1 MSKWEDRI
9 QNSATYAAAKKLLT
23 RFDEVDL
30 GNASLEAIDDIN
42 RAKLVIEL
50 LVDRLNNT
58 DNRLLSVSSIDNI
71 GSYLSNV
78 SSYFDN
84 WQNTRDDTYLGISYM
99 NGYIDSIL
107 SYIPSLTPAMDI
119 KETRKA
125 IAGLNRSVG
134 QYKRTAAKEIDNI
147 SAKGTTAEKTID
159 EKVTEAKNEFEA
171 LGVKIDELNKDLKDI
186 KDSSNSI
193 STEQQLSFTKS
204 ENVRNEAVNKFIEDQ
219 KRTIEETFSKKS
231 DEADRITDDIDKKLN
246 ATEAKAEDSLARI
259 DELLN
264 IAGDKTLIHDYSS
277 SAKEDMEAADRWRKI
292 TMFLLLAVLGFSCWV
307 VYEIIHTKD
316 TSWQFLVARAF
327 VMLFAGGIAGYTATQ
342 SSEHRKAQRANQR
355 TAHQL
360 KALKPYLLSIEGDV
374 KLRNEIIKTVAY
386 RIFNNEENNQVKKS
400 KGLFKSK
407 EEAPIMSSQLIE
419 LLLDLAKKIPV
430 K

>member
-9 QNSATYAAAKKLLT
+9 QNSATYTAAKKLLA
-23 RFDEVDL
+23 RFNEIDSD
-30 GNASLEAIDDIN
+30 SMSIEAIDDIN

-50 LVDRLNNT
+50 LVDRLDNT
-58 DNRLLSVSSIDNI
+58 DNRLLSVSGIDNI

-84 WQNTRDDTYLGISYM
+84 WQNTRDDMYLGISYM
-99 NGYIDSIL
+99 NGYIDNIL
-107 SYIPSLTPAMDI
+107 SYIPSLTPTMDI

-134 QYKRTAAKEIDNI
+134 QYKRTAAKEIDSI

-219 KRTIEETFSKKS
+219 KRTIEETFIKKS

-246 ATEAKAEDSLARI
+246 ATEVKAEDSLARI

-292 TMFLLLAVLGFSCWV
+292 TMFLLFAVLGFSCWV

-316 TSWQFLVARAF
+316 ASWQFLIARAF

-386 RIFNNEENNQVKKS
+386 QIFNNEENNQVKKS

>member
-9 QNSATYAAAKKLLT
+9 QNSATYTAAKKLLA
-23 RFDEVDL
+23 RFNEIDSDSM
-30 GNASLEAIDDIN
+30 SLEVIDAIN

-50 LVDRLNNT
+50 LVDRLDNT
-58 DNRLLSVSSIDNI
+58 DSRLLSISNLDNI
-71 GSYLSNV
+71 SSHLSNA
-78 SSYFDN
+78 SSCFDN
-84 WQNTRDDTYLGISYM
+84 WQNTRDDMYLGISYM
-99 NGYIDSIL
+99 NGYIDNIL
-107 SYIPSLTPAMDI
+107 SYIPSLTPTMDI

-134 QYKRTAAKEIDNI
+134 QYKRVTTKEINNI
-147 SAKGTTAEKTID
+147 SVKGTAAEKTID

-204 ENVRNEAVNKFIEDQ
+204 ENIRNEAVNKFIEDQ

-264 IAGDKTLIHDYSS
+264 MAGDKTLIHDYSS
-277 SAKEDMEAADRWRKI
+277 SAKEDKIAAYVWSVI
-292 TMFLLLAVLGFSCWV
+292 TTILLLIMLGFSCWV

-316 TSWQFLVARAF
+316 ASWQFLIARAF

-386 RIFNNEENNQVKKS
+386 RIFNNEENNQVKKP
-400 KGLFKSK
+400 KRLFRSK

-419 LLLDLAKKIPV
+419 LLLTLAKKDLV

>member
-9 QNSATYAAAKKLLT
+9 QNSATYTAAKKLLA
-23 RFDEVDL
+23 RFNEIDSDSM
-30 GNASLEAIDDIN
+30 SLEAIDAIN

-50 LVDRLNNT
+50 LVDRLDNT
-58 DNRLLSVSSIDNI
+58 DSRLLSISNLDNI
-71 GSYLSNV
+71 SSHLSNA
-78 SSYFDN
+78 SSCFDN
-84 WQNTRDDTYLGISYM
+84 WQNTRDDMYLGISYM
-99 NGYIDSIL
+99 NGYIDNIL
-107 SYIPSLTPAMDI
+107 SYIPSLTPTMDI

-134 QYKRTAAKEIDNI
+134 QYKRVTTKEINNI
-147 SAKGTTAEKTID
+147 SVKGTAAEKTID

-204 ENVRNEAVNKFIEDQ
+204 ENIRNEAVNKFIEDQ

-264 IAGDKTLIHDYSS
+264 MAGDKTLIHDYSS
-277 SAKEDMEAADRWRKI
+277 SAKEDKIAAYVWSVI
-292 TMFLLLAVLGFSCWV
+292 TTILLLIMLGFSCWV
-307 VYEIIHTKD
+307 VYEIIRTKD
-316 TSWQFLVARAF
+316 ASWQFLIARAF

-386 RIFNNEENNQVKKS
+386 QIFNNEENNQIKKP
-400 KGLFKSK
+400 KRLFRSK

-419 LLLDLAKKIPV
+419 LLLTLAKKDLV

>member
-134 QYKRTAAKEIDNI
+134 QYKRTAAKEIDSI

-159 EKVTEAKNEFEA
+159 EKVTEAKNEFKT

-186 KDSSNSI
+186 KDSSNKI
-193 STEQQLSFTKS
+193 SAEQQLSFTKS
-204 ENVRNEAVNKFIEDQ
+204 ENIRNEAVNKFIEDQ

-231 DEADRITDDIDKKLN
+231 NEADRITDDIDKKLN

-264 IAGDKTLIHDYSS
+264 MAGDKTLIHDYSS
-277 SAKEDMEAADRWRKI
+277 SAKEDKIAAYVWSVVTTI
-292 TMFLLLAVLGFSCWV
+292 LLLVMLGFSCWV

-316 TSWQFLVARAF
+316 ASWQFLVARAF

-360 KALKPYLLSIEGDV
+360 KALKPYLLSIEDDV

-386 RIFNNEENNQVKKS
+386 RIFNNEENNQVKKT
-400 KGLFKSK
+400 KRLFKSK

>member
-9 QNSATYAAAKKLLT
+9 QNSATYTAAKKLLA
-23 RFDEVDL
+23 RLNEIDSDSM
-30 GNASLEAIDDIN
+30 SLEAIDAIN

-50 LVDRLNNT
+50 LVDRLDNT
-58 DNRLLSVSSIDNI
+58 DSRLLSISNLDNI
-71 GSYLSNV
+71 SSHLSNA
-78 SSYFDN
+78 SSCFDN
-84 WQNTRDDTYLGISYM
+84 WQNTRDDMYLGISYM
-99 NGYIDSIL
+99 NGYIDNIL
-107 SYIPSLTPAMDI
+107 SYIPSLTPTMDI

-134 QYKRTAAKEIDNI
+134 QYKRIATKEINDI

-159 EKVTEAKNEFEA
+159 EKVNEAKEEFEA
-171 LGVKIDELNKDLKDI
+171 LDTKVNELNKDLKDI
-186 KDSSNSI
+186 KDSSNKI
-193 STEQQLSFTKS
+193 SAEQQLSFTKS
-204 ENVRNEAVNKFIEDQ
+204 ENIRNEAVNEFIKEQ
-219 KRTIEETFSKKS
+219 KRTIEEAFSKKS
-231 DEADRITDDIDKKLN
+231 NEADRITDDIDKKLN

-264 IAGDKTLIHDYSS
+264 MAGDKTLIHDYSS
-277 SAKEDMEAADRWRKI
+277 SAKEDKIAAYVWSVI
-292 TMFLLLAVLGFSCWV
+292 TTILLLIMLGFSCWV

-316 TSWQFLVARAF
+316 ASWQFLIARAF

-386 RIFNNEENNQVKKS
+386 RIFNNEEDNQVKKP
-400 KGLFKSK
+400 KRLFRSK

>member
-1 MSKWEDRI
+1 MSKWGDRI
-9 QNSATYAAAKKLLT
+9 QNSATYTAAKKLLAK
-23 RFDEVDL
+23 FNEINSDSV
-30 GNASLEAIDDIN
+30 SIEAIDDIN

-50 LVDRLNNT
+50 LVDRLDNT

-71 GSYLSNV
+71 GSYLSSV
-78 SSYFDN
+78 SSCFDN
-84 WQNTRDDTYLGISYM
+84 WQNTRDDMYLGISYM
-99 NGYIDSIL
+99 NGYIDGIL
-107 SYIPSLTPAMDI
+107 SYITSLTPAMDI

-134 QYKRTAAKEIDNI
+134 QYKRVATKEINNI
-147 SAKGTTAEKTID
+147 SVKGTTAEKTID
-159 EKVTEAKNEFEA
+159 EKVNEAKEEFEA
-171 LGVKIDELNKDLKDI
+171 LDTKVNELNKDLKDI
-186 KDSSNSI
+186 KDSSNKI
-193 STEQQLSFTKS
+193 SAEQQLSFTKS
-204 ENVRNEAVNKFIEDQ
+204 ENIRNEAVNEFIKEQ
-219 KRTIEETFSKKS
+219 KRTIEEAFSKKS
-231 DEADRITDDIDKKLN
+231 NEADRITDDIDKKLN

-264 IAGDKTLIHDYSS
+264 MAGDKTLIHDYSS
-277 SAKEDMEAADRWRKI
+277 SAKEDKIAAYIWSVVTTI
-292 TMFLLLAVLGFSCWV
+292 LLLVMLGLSCWV
-307 VYEIIHTKD
+307 VYEVIQTKD
-316 TSWQFLVARAF
+316 ASWQFLIARAF

-386 RIFNNEENNQVKKS
+386 RIFNNEEDNQVKKP
-400 KGLFKSK
+400 KRLFRSK

>member
-9 QNSATYAAAKKLLT
+9 QNSATYTAAKKLLA
-23 RFDEVDL
+23 RLNEIDSDSM
-30 GNASLEAIDDIN
+30 SLEAIDAIN

-50 LVDRLNNT
+50 LVDRLDNT
-58 DNRLLSVSSIDNI
+58 DSRLLSISNLDNI
-71 GSYLSNV
+71 SSHLSNA
-78 SSYFDN
+78 SSCFDN
-84 WQNTRDDTYLGISYM
+84 WQNTRDDMYLGISYM
-99 NGYIDSIL
+99 NGYIDNIL
-107 SYIPSLTPAMDI
+107 SYIPSLTPTMDI

-134 QYKRTAAKEIDNI
+134 QYKRTAAKEIDSI
-147 SAKGTTAEKTID
+147 STKGTTAEKTID

-171 LGVKIDELNKDLKDI
+171 LGVKIGELNKDLKDI
-186 KDSSNSI
+186 KDSSNKI
-193 STEQQLSFTKS
+193 SDLQQLAFTKS
-204 ENVRNEAVNKFIEDQ
+204 ENVRNEAVNKFIEEQ
-219 KRTIEETFSKKS
+219 KRTIKETFSKKS
-231 DEADRITDDIDKKLN
+231 DEADRTAADINKKLN
-246 ATEAKAEDSLARI
+246 ATEAKAKDSLARI

-264 IAGDKTLIHDYSS
+264 MAGDKTLIHDYSS
-277 SAKEDMEAADRWRKI
+277 SAKEDKIAAYVWSVI
-292 TMFLLLAVLGFSCWV
+292 TTILLLIMLGFSCWV

-316 TSWQFLVARAF
+316 ASWQFLIARAF

-386 RIFNNEENNQVKKS
+386 QIFNNEENNQIKKP
-400 KGLFKSK
+400 KRLFRSK

-419 LLLDLAKKIPV
+419 LLLTLAKKDLV

>member
-9 QNSATYAAAKKLLT
+9 QNSATYTAAKKLLAK
-23 RFDEVDL
+23 FNEINSDSV
-30 GNASLEAIDDIN
+30 SIEAIDDIN

-50 LVDRLNNT
+50 LVDRLDNT

-277 SAKEDMEAADRWRKI
+277 SAKEDTEAADRWRKI
-292 TMFLLLAVLGFSCWV
+292 TMFLLFAVLGFSCWV

>member
-9 QNSATYAAAKKLLT
+9 QNSATYTAAKKLLA
-23 RFDEVDL
+23 RFNEIDSDSM
-30 GNASLEAIDDIN
+30 SLEAIDAIN

-50 LVDRLNNT
+50 LVDRLDNT
-58 DNRLLSVSSIDNI
+58 DSRLLSISNLDNI
-71 GSYLSNV
+71 SSHLSNA
-78 SSYFDN
+78 SSCFDN
-84 WQNTRDDTYLGISYM
+84 WQNTRDDMYLGISYM
-99 NGYIDSIL
+99 NGYIDNIL
-107 SYIPSLTPAMDI
+107 SYIPSLTPTMDI

-134 QYKRTAAKEIDNI
+134 QYKRVTTKEINNI
-147 SAKGTTAEKTID
+147 SVKGTAAEKTID

-292 TMFLLLAVLGFSCWV
+292 TMFLLFAVLGFSCWV

-316 TSWQFLVARAF
+316 ASWQFLVARAF

-386 RIFNNEENNQVKKS
+386 RIFNNEEDNQVKKP
-400 KGLFKSK
+400 KRLFRSK

-419 LLLDLAKKIPV
+419 LLLTLAKKDLV

>member
-9 QNSATYAAAKKLLT
+9 QNSATYTAAKKLLAK
-23 RFDEVDL
+23 FNEINSDSV
-30 GNASLEAIDDIN
+30 SIEAIDDIN

-50 LVDRLNNT
+50 LVDRLDNT

-71 GSYLSNV
+71 GSYLSSV
-78 SSYFDN
+78 SSCFDN
-84 WQNTRDDTYLGISYM
+84 WQNTRDDMYLGISYM
-99 NGYIDSIL
+99 NGYIDGIL
-107 SYIPSLTPAMDI
+107 SYITSLTPAMDI

-134 QYKRTAAKEIDNI
+134 QYKRVATKEINNI
-147 SAKGTTAEKTID
+147 SVKGTTAEKTID
-159 EKVTEAKNEFEA
+159 EKVNEAKKEFEA
-171 LGVKIDELNKDLKDI
+171 LDTKVNELNKDLKDI
-186 KDSSNSI
+186 KDSSNKI
-193 STEQQLSFTKS
+193 SDLQQLSFTKS
-204 ENVRNEAVNKFIEDQ
+204 ENVRNEAVNKFIEEQ

-264 IAGDKTLIHDYSS
+264 MAGDKTLIHDYSS
-277 SAKEDMEAADRWRKI
+277 SAKEDTEAADRWRKI
-292 TMFLLLAVLGFSCWV
+292 TMFLLFAVLGFSCWV
-307 VYEIIHTKD
+307 VYEIINTKD
-316 TSWQFLVARAF
+316 ALWQFLIARAF

>member
-9 QNSATYAAAKKLLT
+9 QNSATYTAAKKLLA
-23 RFDEVDL
+23 RFNEIDSD
-30 GNASLEAIDDIN
+30 NMSLEAIDDIN

-50 LVDRLNNT
+50 LVDRLDNT

-292 TMFLLLAVLGFSCWV
+292 TMFLLFAVLGFSCWV

>member
-9 QNSATYAAAKKLLT
+9 QNSATYTAAKKLLAK
-23 RFDEVDL
+23 FNEINSDSV
-30 GNASLEAIDDIN
+30 SIEAIDDIN

-50 LVDRLNNT
+50 LVDRLDNT
-58 DNRLLSVSSIDNI
+58 DSRLLSISNLDNI
-71 GSYLSNV
+71 SSHLSNA
-78 SSYFDN
+78 SSCFDN
-84 WQNTRDDTYLGISYM
+84 WQNTRDDMYLGISYM
-99 NGYIDSIL
+99 NGYIDNIL
-107 SYIPSLTPAMDI
+107 SYIPSLTPTMDI

-134 QYKRTAAKEIDNI
+134 QYKRTAAKEIDSI

-292 TMFLLLAVLGFSCWV
+292 TMFLLFAVLGFSCWV

-316 TSWQFLVARAF
+316 ASWQFLVARAF

>member
-134 QYKRTAAKEIDNI
+134 QYKRTAAKEINNI
-147 SAKGTTAEKTID
+147 SVKGTAAEKTID

-204 ENVRNEAVNKFIEDQ
+204 ENIRNEAVNKFIEDQ

-292 TMFLLLAVLGFSCWV
+292 TMFLLFAVLGFSCWV

-316 TSWQFLVARAF
+316 ASWQFLVARAF

-386 RIFNNEENNQVKKS
+386 RIFNNEEDNQVKKP
-400 KGLFKSK
+400 KRLFRSK

-419 LLLDLAKKIPV
+419 LLLTLAKKDLV

>member
-9 QNSATYAAAKKLLT
+9 QNSATYTAAKKLLA
-23 RFDEVDL
+23 RLNEIDSDSM
-30 GNASLEAIDDIN
+30 SLEAIDAIN

-50 LVDRLNNT
+50 LVDRLDNT
-58 DNRLLSVSSIDNI
+58 DSRLLSISNLDNI
-71 GSYLSNV
+71 SSHLSNA
-78 SSYFDN
+78 SSCFDN
-84 WQNTRDDTYLGISYM
+84 WQNTRDDMYLGISYM
-99 NGYIDSIL
+99 NGYIDNIL
-107 SYIPSLTPAMDI
+107 SYIPSLTPTMDI

-292 TMFLLLAVLGFSCWV
+292 TMFLLFAVLGFSCWV

>member
-1 MSKWEDRI
+1 MSKWEDRV
-9 QNSATYAAAKKLLT
+9 QNSATYTAAKKLLT

-30 GNASLEAIDDIN
+30 GNVSLEAIDDIN

-50 LVDRLNNT
+50 LVDRLDNT

-99 NGYIDSIL
+99 NGYIDNIL

-134 QYKRTAAKEIDNI
+134 QYKRVATKEINNI

-159 EKVTEAKNEFEA
+159 EKVTEAKNEFET

-193 STEQQLSFTKS
+193 STEQQLSFTRS
-204 ENVRNEAVNKFIEDQ
+204 ENIRNEAVNKFIEDQ

-231 DEADRITDDIDKKLN
+231 NEADRITDDIDKKLN

-264 IAGDKTLIHDYSS
+264 MAGDKTLIHDYSS
-277 SAKEDMEAADRWRKI
+277 SAKEDKIAAYIWSSI
-292 TMFLLLAVLGFSCWV
+292 TTILLLIMLVFSCWV
-307 VYEIIHTKD
+307 VYEIIHIKD
-316 TSWQFLVARAF
+316 ASWQFLVARAF
-327 VMLFAGGIAGYTATQ
+327 VMLIAGGIAGYTATQ
-342 SSEHRKAQRANQR
+342 SSEHRKAQRTNQR

>member
-9 QNSATYAAAKKLLT
+9 QNSATYIAAKKLLA
-23 RFDEVDL
+23 RLNEIDSDSM
-30 GNASLEAIDDIN
+30 SLEAIDAIN

-50 LVDRLNNT
+50 LVDRLDNT
-58 DNRLLSVSSIDNI
+58 DSRLLSISNLDNI
-71 GSYLSNV
+71 SSHLSNA
-78 SSYFDN
+78 SSCFDN
-84 WQNTRDDTYLGISYM
+84 WQNTRDDMYLGISYM
-99 NGYIDSIL
+99 NGYIDNIL
-107 SYIPSLTPAMDI
+107 SYIPSLTPTMDI

-134 QYKRTAAKEIDNI
+134 QYKRIATKEINDI

-159 EKVTEAKNEFEA
+159 EKVNEAKEEFEA
-171 LGVKIDELNKDLKDI
+171 LDTKVNELNKDLKDI
-186 KDSSNSI
+186 KDSSNKI
-193 STEQQLSFTKS
+193 SAEQQLSFTKS
-204 ENVRNEAVNKFIEDQ
+204 ENIRNEAVNEFIKEQ
-219 KRTIEETFSKKS
+219 KRTIEEAFSKKS
-231 DEADRITDDIDKKLN
+231 NEADRITDDIDKKLN

-264 IAGDKTLIHDYSS
+264 MAGDKTLIHDYSS
-277 SAKEDMEAADRWRKI
+277 SAKEDKIAAYIWSVVTTI
-292 TMFLLLAVLGFSCWV
+292 LLLVMLGLSCWV
-307 VYEIIHTKD
+307 VYEVIQTKD
-316 TSWQFLVARAF
+316 ASWQFLIARAF

>member
-9 QNSATYAAAKKLLT
+9 QNSATYTAAKKLLT

-30 GNASLEAIDDIN
+30 GNVSLEAIDDIN

-50 LVDRLNNT
+50 LIDRLNNT
-58 DNRLLSVSSIDNI
+58 DDRLISISNLDNINNYLSGVSSC
-71 GSYLSNV
+71 
-78 SSYFDN
+78 FDN
-84 WQNTRDDTYLGISYM
+84 WQNYRNDAYLDISYM
-99 NGYIDSIL
+99 NGYIDNIL

-134 QYKRTAAKEIDNI
+134 QYKRVAAKEINSI
-147 SAKGTTAEKTID
+147 SAKGAASEKTID
-159 EKVTEAKNEFEA
+159 EKVTEAKNEFET
-171 LGVKIDELNKDLKDI
+171 LGAKVAELNKDLKDI
-186 KDSSNSI
+186 KDSSNKI
-193 STEQQLSFTKS
+193 SAEQQLSFTKS
-204 ENVRNEAVNKFIEDQ
+204 ENVRNEMVNKFIEEQ

-231 DEADRITDDIDKKLN
+231 NEADRITDDIDKKLN
-246 ATEAKAEDSLARI
+246 ANEAKAEDSLARI

-277 SAKEDMEAADRWRKI
+277 SAKEDMEAADKWRKI
-292 TMFLLLAVLGFSCWV
+292 TTLLLFVVLIFSFWV
-307 VYEIIHTKD
+307 VCEVIDTKD
-316 TSWQFLVARAF
+316 VSWQLLVARAF
-327 VMLFAGGIAGYTATQ
+327 VMLFAGGVAGYTATQ

>member
-1 MSKWEDRI
+1 MSKWEDRVH
-9 QNSATYAAAKKLLT
+9 NSATYTAAKKLLA

-50 LVDRLNNT
+50 LVDRLSNT
-58 DNRLLSVSSIDNI
+58 DDRLISISNLDNINNYLSSVSSC
-71 GSYLSNV
+71 
-78 SSYFDN
+78 FDN
-84 WQNTRDDTYLGISYM
+84 WQNAHDDVYLGISYM
-99 NGYIDSIL
+99 NGYIDGIL
-107 SYIPSLTPAMDI
+107 SYIPSLTPTMDI

-125 IAGLNRSVG
+125 IARLNRSVG
-134 QYKRTAAKEIDNI
+134 QYKRVAAKEIDSI
-147 SAKGTTAEKTID
+147 SAKGAASEKTID

-204 ENVRNEAVNKFIEDQ
+204 ENVRNEAVNEFIKEQ

-231 DEADRITDDIDKKLN
+231 DEADHIADGIGKKLN
-246 ATEAKAEDSLARI
+246 ATEIEARDSLARI

-292 TMFLLLAVLGFSCWV
+292 TMLLLFAVLIFSCLV
-307 VYEIIHTKD
+307 VYEVIHIKNV
-316 TSWQFLVARAF
+316 SWQFLVARAF
-327 VMLFAGGIAGYTATQ
+327 VMLFAGGVAGYTATQ

-386 RIFNNEENNQVKKS
+386 RIFNNEENNQVKKP
-400 KGLFKSK
+400 KRLFRSK

>member
-9 QNSATYAAAKKLLT
+9 QNSATYTAAKKLLT

-30 GNASLEAIDDIN
+30 GNVSLEAIDDIN

-50 LVDRLNNT
+50 LIDRLNNT
-58 DNRLLSVSSIDNI
+58 DDRLISISNLDNINNYLSGVSSC
-71 GSYLSNV
+71 
-78 SSYFDN
+78 FDN
-84 WQNTRDDTYLGISYM
+84 WQNYRNDAYLDISYM
-99 NGYIDSIL
+99 NGYIDNIL

-134 QYKRTAAKEIDNI
+134 QYKRVAAKEINSI
-147 SAKGTTAEKTID
+147 SAKGAASEKTID
-159 EKVTEAKNEFEA
+159 EKVTEAKNEFET
-171 LGVKIDELNKDLKDI
+171 LGAKVAELNKDLKDI
-186 KDSSNSI
+186 KDSSNKI
-193 STEQQLSFTKS
+193 SAEQQLSFTKS
-204 ENVRNEAVNKFIEDQ
+204 ENVRNEMVNKFIEEQ

-231 DEADRITDDIDKKLN
+231 NEADRITDDIDKKLN
-246 ATEAKAEDSLARI
+246 ATEAKAEDSLVRI

-277 SAKEDMEAADRWRKI
+277 SAKEDMEAADKWRKI
-292 TMFLLLAVLGFSCWV
+292 TTLLLFVVLIFSFWV
-307 VYEIIHTKD
+307 VCEVIDTKD
-316 TSWQFLVARAF
+316 VSWQLLVARAF
-327 VMLFAGGIAGYTATQ
+327 VMLFAGGVAGYTATQ

>member
-84 WQNTRDDTYLGISYM
+84 WQNTRDDMYLGISYM
-99 NGYIDSIL
+99 NGYIDNIL
-107 SYIPSLTPAMDI
+107 SYIPSLTPTMDI

-134 QYKRTAAKEIDNI
+134 QYKRTAAKEIDSI

-292 TMFLLLAVLGFSCWV
+292 TMFLLFAVLGFSCWV

>member
-9 QNSATYAAAKKLLT
+9 QNSATYTAAKKLLA
-23 RFDEVDL
+23 RFNEIDSDSM
-30 GNASLEAIDDIN
+30 SLEAIDAIN

-50 LVDRLNNT
+50 LVDRLDNT
-58 DNRLLSVSSIDNI
+58 DSRLLSISNLDNI
-71 GSYLSNV
+71 SSHLSNA
-78 SSYFDN
+78 SSCFDN
-84 WQNTRDDTYLGISYM
+84 WQNTRDDMYLGISYM
-99 NGYIDSIL
+99 NGYIDNIL
-107 SYIPSLTPAMDI
+107 SYIPSLTPTMDI

-134 QYKRTAAKEIDNI
+134 QYKRVTTKEINNI
-147 SAKGTTAEKTID
+147 SVKGTAAEKTID

-292 TMFLLLAVLGFSCWV
+292 TMFLLFAVLGFSCWV

-419 LLLDLAKKIPV
+419 LLLTLAKKDLV

>member
-9 QNSATYAAAKKLLT
+9 QNSATYTAAKKLLT

-30 GNASLEAIDDIN
+30 GNVSLEAIDDIN

-50 LVDRLNNT
+50 LIDRLNNT
-58 DNRLLSVSSIDNI
+58 DDRLISISNLDNINNYLSGVSSC
-71 GSYLSNV
+71 
-78 SSYFDN
+78 FDN
-84 WQNTRDDTYLGISYM
+84 WQNYRNDAYLDISYM
-99 NGYIDSIL
+99 NGYIDNIL

-134 QYKRTAAKEIDNI
+134 QYKRVAAKEINSI
-147 SAKGTTAEKTID
+147 SAKGAASEKTID
-159 EKVTEAKNEFEA
+159 EKVTEAKNEFET
-171 LGVKIDELNKDLKDI
+171 LGAKVAELNKDLKDI
-186 KDSSNSI
+186 KDSSNKI
-193 STEQQLSFTKS
+193 SAEQQLSFTKS
-204 ENVRNEAVNKFIEDQ
+204 ENVRNEMVNKFIEEQ

-231 DEADRITDDIDKKLN
+231 NEADRITDDIDKKLN

-277 SAKEDMEAADRWRKI
+277 SAKEDMEAADKWRKI
-292 TMFLLLAVLGFSCWV
+292 TTLLLFVVLIFSFWV
-307 VYEIIHTKD
+307 VCEVIDTKD
-316 TSWQFLVARAF
+316 VSWQLLVARAF
-327 VMLFAGGIAGYTATQ
+327 VMLFAGGVAGYTATQ

>member
-71 GSYLSNV
+71 GSYLSSV
-78 SSYFDN
+78 SSCFDN
-84 WQNTRDDTYLGISYM
+84 WQNTRDDMYLGISYM
-99 NGYIDSIL
+99 NGYIDNIL
-107 SYIPSLTPAMDI
+107 SYITSLTPAMDI

-134 QYKRTAAKEIDNI
+134 QYKRTAAKEIDSI

-159 EKVTEAKNEFEA
+159 EKVTEAKNEFET

-204 ENVRNEAVNKFIEDQ
+204 ENVRNEMVNKFIEDQ
-219 KRTIEETFSKKS
+219 KRTIEEAFSKKS

-264 IAGDKTLIHDYSS
+264 MAGDKTLIHDYSS
-277 SAKEDMEAADRWRKI
+277 SAKEDKIAAYVWSVI
-292 TMFLLLAVLGFSCWV
+292 TTILLLIMLVFSCWV

-316 TSWQFLVARAF
+316 ASWQFLVAQAF

>member
-9 QNSATYAAAKKLLT
+9 QNSATYTAAKKLLA
-23 RFDEVDL
+23 RLNEIDSDSM
-30 GNASLEAIDDIN
+30 SLEAIDAIN

-50 LVDRLNNT
+50 LVDRLDNT
-58 DNRLLSVSSIDNI
+58 DSRLLSISNLDNI
-71 GSYLSNV
+71 SSHLSNA
-78 SSYFDN
+78 SSCFDN
-84 WQNTRDDTYLGISYM
+84 WQNTRDDMYLGISYM
-99 NGYIDSIL
+99 NGYIDNIL
-107 SYIPSLTPAMDI
+107 SYIPSLTPTMDI

-134 QYKRTAAKEIDNI
+134 QYKRIATKEINDI

-159 EKVTEAKNEFEA
+159 EKVNEAKEEFEA
-171 LGVKIDELNKDLKDI
+171 LDTKVNELNKDLKDI
-186 KDSSNSI
+186 KDSSNKI
-193 STEQQLSFTKS
+193 SAEQQLSFTKS
-204 ENVRNEAVNKFIEDQ
+204 ENIRNEAVNEFIKEQ
-219 KRTIEETFSKKS
+219 KRTIEEAFSKKS
-231 DEADRITDDIDKKLN
+231 NEADRITDDIDKKLN

-264 IAGDKTLIHDYSS
+264 MAGDKTLIHDYSS
-277 SAKEDMEAADRWRKI
+277 SAKEDKIAAYIWSVVTTI
-292 TMFLLLAVLGFSCWV
+292 LLLVMLGLSCWV
-307 VYEIIHTKD
+307 VYEVIQTKD
-316 TSWQFLVARAF
+316 ASWQFLVARAF

-386 RIFNNEENNQVKKS
+386 RIFNNEEDNQVKKP
-400 KGLFKSK
+400 KRLFRSK

>member
-1 MSKWEDRI
+1 MSKWEDRVH
-9 QNSATYAAAKKLLT
+9 NSATYTAAKKLLT

-50 LVDRLNNT
+50 LVDRLSNT
-58 DNRLLSVSSIDNI
+58 DDRLISISNLDNINNYLSSVSSCFN
-71 GSYLSNV
+71 
-78 SSYFDN
+78 N
-84 WQNTRDDTYLGISYM
+84 WQNYRNDAYLDISYM
-99 NGYIDSIL
+99 NGYIDNIL
-107 SYIPSLTPAMDI
+107 SCIPSLTPAMDI

-134 QYKRTAAKEIDNI
+134 QYKRTAAKEIDSI

-186 KDSSNSI
+186 KDSSNKI
-193 STEQQLSFTKS
+193 SAEQQLSFTKS
-204 ENVRNEAVNKFIEDQ
+204 ENIRNEAVNKFIEDQ

-264 IAGDKTLIHDYSS
+264 MAGDKTLIHDYSS
-277 SAKEDMEAADRWRKI
+277 SAKEDKIAAYVWSVI
-292 TMFLLLAVLGFSCWV
+292 TTILLLIMLGFSCWV

-316 TSWQFLVARAF
+316 ASWQFLIARAF

-386 RIFNNEENNQVKKS
+386 QIFNNEENNQIKKP
-400 KGLFKSK
+400 KRLFRSK

-419 LLLDLAKKIPV
+419 LLLTLAKKDLV

>member
-9 QNSATYAAAKKLLT
+9 QNSATYTAAKKLLA
-23 RFDEVDL
+23 RLNEIDSDSM
-30 GNASLEAIDDIN
+30 SLEAIDAIN

-50 LVDRLNNT
+50 LVDRLDNT
-58 DNRLLSVSSIDNI
+58 DSRLLSISNLDNI
-71 GSYLSNV
+71 SSHLSNT
-78 SSYFDN
+78 SSCFDN
-84 WQNTRDDTYLGISYM
+84 WQNTRDDMYLGISYM
-99 NGYIDSIL
+99 NGYIDNIL
-107 SYIPSLTPAMDI
+107 SYIPSLTPTMDI

-219 KRTIEETFSKKS
+219 ERTIEETFSKKS

-292 TMFLLLAVLGFSCWV
+292 TMFLLFAVLGFSCWV

-316 TSWQFLVARAF
+316 ASWQFLVARAF

-386 RIFNNEENNQVKKS
+386 RIFNNEEDNQVKKP
-400 KGLFKSK
+400 KRLFRSK

-419 LLLDLAKKIPV
+419 LLLTLAKKDLV

>member
-9 QNSATYAAAKKLLT
+9 QNSATYTAAKKLLA
-23 RFDEVDL
+23 RLNEIDSDSM
-30 GNASLEAIDDIN
+30 SLEAIDAIN

-50 LVDRLNNT
+50 LVDRLDNT
-58 DNRLLSVSSIDNI
+58 DSRLLSISNLDNI
-71 GSYLSNV
+71 SSYLSNA
-78 SSYFDN
+78 SSCFDN
-84 WQNTRDDTYLGISYM
+84 WQNTRDDMYLGISYM
-99 NGYIDSIL
+99 NGYIDNIL
-107 SYIPSLTPAMDI
+107 SYIPSLTPTMDI

-134 QYKRTAAKEIDNI
+134 QYKRIATKEINDI

-159 EKVTEAKNEFEA
+159 EKVNEAKEEFEA
-171 LGVKIDELNKDLKDI
+171 LDTKVNELNKDLKDI
-186 KDSSNSI
+186 KDSSNKI
-193 STEQQLSFTKS
+193 SAEQQLSFTKS
-204 ENVRNEAVNKFIEDQ
+204 ENIRNEAVNEFIKEQ
-219 KRTIEETFSKKS
+219 KRTIEEAFSKKS
-231 DEADRITDDIDKKLN
+231 NEADRITDDIDKKLN

-264 IAGDKTLIHDYSS
+264 MAGDKTLIHDYSS
-277 SAKEDMEAADRWRKI
+277 SAKEDKIAAYIWSVVTTI
-292 TMFLLLAVLGFSCWV
+292 LLLVMLGLSCWV
-307 VYEIIHTKD
+307 VYEVIQTKD
-316 TSWQFLVARAF
+316 ASWQFLIARAF

-386 RIFNNEENNQVKKS
+386 RIFNNEEDNQVKKP
-400 KGLFKSK
+400 KRLFRSK

>member
-9 QNSATYAAAKKLLT
+9 QNSVTYTAAKKLLA
-23 RFDEVDL
+23 RFNEIDSDSV
-30 GNASLEAIDDIN
+30 SLEAIDDIN

-204 ENVRNEAVNKFIEDQ
+204 ENIRN
-219 KRTIEETFSKKS
+219 
-231 DEADRITDDIDKKLN
+231 EADRITDDIDEKLN

-277 SAKEDMEAADRWRKI
+277 STKKDKI
-292 TMFLLLAVLGFSCWV
+292 AVYVWNIVTTILLPVMLGLSCWI
-307 VYEIIHTKD
+307 VYEVIHIKD
-316 TSWQFLVARAF
+316 ASWQFLVARAF
-327 VMLFAGGIAGYTATQ
+327 VVLFAGGITGYTATQ
-342 SSEHRKAQRANQR
+342 SSKHRKAQRSNQR

-360 KALKPYLLSIEGDV
+360 KALKPYLLSIEDDV
-374 KLRNEIIKTVAY
+374 KLRNEIIETVAY

-419 LLLDLAKKIPV
+419 LLLGLAKKIPV

>member
-9 QNSATYAAAKKLLT
+9 QNSATYTAAKKLLT

-30 GNASLEAIDDIN
+30 GNVSLEAIDDIN

-50 LVDRLNNT
+50 LIDRLNDT
-58 DNRLLSVSSIDNI
+58 DDRLISISNLDNINNYLSGVSSC
-71 GSYLSNV
+71 
-78 SSYFDN
+78 FDN
-84 WQNTRDDTYLGISYM
+84 WQNYRNDAYLDISYM
-99 NGYIDSIL
+99 NGYIDNIL

-134 QYKRTAAKEIDNI
+134 QYKRVAAKEINSI
-147 SAKGTTAEKTID
+147 SAKGAASEKTID
-159 EKVTEAKNEFEA
+159 EKVTEAKNEFET
-171 LGVKIDELNKDLKDI
+171 LGAKVAELNKDLKDI
-186 KDSSNSI
+186 KDSSNKI
-193 STEQQLSFTKS
+193 SAEQQLSFTKS
-204 ENVRNEAVNKFIEDQ
+204 ENVRNEMVNKFIEEQ

-231 DEADRITDDIDKKLN
+231 NEADRITDDIDKKLN

-277 SAKEDMEAADRWRKI
+277 SAKEDMEAADKWRKI
-292 TMFLLLAVLGFSCWV
+292 TTLLLFVVLIFSFWV
-307 VYEIIHTKD
+307 VCEVIDTKD
-316 TSWQFLVARAF
+316 VSWQLLVARAF
-327 VMLFAGGIAGYTATQ
+327 VMLFAGGVAGYTATQ

>member
-9 QNSATYAAAKKLLT
+9 QNSATYTAAKKLLA
-23 RFDEVDL
+23 RFNEIDSDSM
-30 GNASLEAIDDIN
+30 SLEVIDAIN

-50 LVDRLNNT
+50 LVDRLDNT
-58 DNRLLSVSSIDNI
+58 DSRLLSISNLDNI
-71 GSYLSNV
+71 SSHLSNA
-78 SSYFDN
+78 SSCFDN
-84 WQNTRDDTYLGISYM
+84 WQNTRDDMYLGISYM
-99 NGYIDSIL
+99 NGYIDGIL
-107 SYIPSLTPAMDI
+107 SYITSLTPAMDI

-134 QYKRTAAKEIDNI
+134 QYKRVTTKEINNI
-147 SAKGTTAEKTID
+147 SVKGTAAEKTID

-204 ENVRNEAVNKFIEDQ
+204 ENIRNEAVNKFIEDQ

-264 IAGDKTLIHDYSS
+264 MAGDKTLIHDYSS
-277 SAKEDMEAADRWRKI
+277 SAKEDTEAADRWRKI
-292 TMFLLLAVLGFSCWV
+292 TMFLLFAVLGFSCWV
-307 VYEIIHTKD
+307 VYEIINTKD
-316 TSWQFLVARAF
+316 ALWQFLIARAF

>member
-9 QNSATYAAAKKLLT
+9 QNSATYTAAKKLLA
-23 RFDEVDL
+23 RLNEIDSDSM
-30 GNASLEAIDDIN
+30 SLEAIDAIN

-50 LVDRLNNT
+50 LVDRLDNT
-58 DNRLLSVSSIDNI
+58 DSRLLSISNLDNI
-71 GSYLSNV
+71 SSHLSNA
-78 SSYFDN
+78 SSCFDN
-84 WQNTRDDTYLGISYM
+84 WQNTRDDMYLGISYM
-99 NGYIDSIL
+99 NGYIDNIL
-107 SYIPSLTPAMDI
+107 SYIPSLTPTMDI

-125 IAGLNRSVG
+125 IAGLNRLVG
-134 QYKRTAAKEIDNI
+134 QYKRTAAKEIDSI
-147 SAKGTTAEKTID
+147 SAKGTAAEKTID

-292 TMFLLLAVLGFSCWV
+292 TMFLLFAVLGFSCWV

-316 TSWQFLVARAF
+316 ASWQFLVARAF

-386 RIFNNEENNQVKKS
+386 RIFNNEEDNQVKKP
-400 KGLFKSK
+400 KRLFRSK

-419 LLLDLAKKIPV
+419 LLLTLAKKDLV

>member
-9 QNSATYAAAKKLLT
+9 QNSATYTAAKKLLT

-30 GNASLEAIDDIN
+30 GNVSLEAIDDIN

-50 LVDRLNNT
+50 LIDRLNNT
-58 DNRLLSVSSIDNI
+58 DDRLISISNLDNINNYLSGVSSC
-71 GSYLSNV
+71 
-78 SSYFDN
+78 FDN
-84 WQNTRDDTYLGISYM
+84 WQNYRNDAYLDISYM
-99 NGYIDSIL
+99 NGYIDNIL

-134 QYKRTAAKEIDNI
+134 QYKRVAAKEINSI
-147 SAKGTTAEKTID
+147 SAKGAASEKTID
-159 EKVTEAKNEFEA
+159 EKVTEAKNEFET
-171 LGVKIDELNKDLKDI
+171 LGAKVAELNKDLKDI
-186 KDSSNSI
+186 KDSSNKI
-193 STEQQLSFTKS
+193 SAEQQLSFTKS
-204 ENVRNEAVNKFIEDQ
+204 ENVRNEMVNKFIEEQ

-231 DEADRITDDIDKKLN
+231 NEADRITDDIDKKLN

-277 SAKEDMEAADRWRKI
+277 SAKEDMEAADKWRKI
-292 TMFLLLAVLGFSCWV
+292 TTLLLFVVLIFSFWV
-307 VYEIIHTKD
+307 VCEVIDTKD
-316 TSWQFLVARAF
+316 VSWQLLVARAF
-327 VMLFAGGIAGYTATQ
+327 VMLFAGGVAGYTATQ

-386 RIFNNEENNQVKKS
+386 RIFNNEEDNQVKKP
-400 KGLFKSK
+400 KRLFRSK

-419 LLLDLAKKIPV
+419 LLLTLAKKDLV

>member
-277 SAKEDMEAADRWRKI
+277 SAKEYMEAADRWRKI
-292 TMFLLLAVLGFSCWV
+292 TMFLLFAVLGFSCWV

-316 TSWQFLVARAF
+316 TSWQFLIARAF

>member
-9 QNSATYAAAKKLLT
+9 QNSATYIAAKKLLA
-23 RFDEVDL
+23 RLNEIDSDSM
-30 GNASLEAIDDIN
+30 SLEAIDAIN

-50 LVDRLNNT
+50 LVDRLDNT
-58 DNRLLSVSSIDNI
+58 DSRLLSISNLDNI
-71 GSYLSNV
+71 SSHLSNA
-78 SSYFDN
+78 SSCFDN
-84 WQNTRDDTYLGISYM
+84 WQNTRDDMYLGISYM
-99 NGYIDSIL
+99 NGYIDNIL
-107 SYIPSLTPAMDI
+107 SYIPSLTPTMDI

-134 QYKRTAAKEIDNI
+134 QYKRVTTKEINNI
-147 SAKGTTAEKTID
+147 SVKGTAAEKTID

-204 ENVRNEAVNKFIEDQ
+204 ENIRNEAVNKFIEDQ

-264 IAGDKTLIHDYSS
+264 MAGDKTLIHDYSS
-277 SAKEDMEAADRWRKI
+277 SAKEDKIAAYVWSVI
-292 TMFLLLAVLGFSCWV
+292 TTILLLIMLGFSCWV

-316 TSWQFLVARAF
+316 ASWQFLIARAF

>member
-9 QNSATYAAAKKLLT
+9 QNSATYTAAKKLLA
-23 RFDEVDL
+23 RLNEIDSDSM
-30 GNASLEAIDDIN
+30 SLEAIDAIN

-50 LVDRLNNT
+50 LVDRLDNT
-58 DNRLLSVSSIDNI
+58 DSRLLSISNLDNI
-71 GSYLSNV
+71 SSHLSNA
-78 SSYFDN
+78 SSCFDN
-84 WQNTRDDTYLGISYM
+84 WQNTRDDMYLGISYM
-99 NGYIDSIL
+99 NGYIDNIL
-107 SYIPSLTPAMDI
+107 SYIPSLTPTMDI

-134 QYKRTAAKEIDNI
+134 QYKRVATKEINNI
-147 SAKGTTAEKTID
+147 SVKGTTAEKTID
-159 EKVTEAKNEFEA
+159 EKVNEAKEEFEA
-171 LGVKIDELNKDLKDI
+171 LDTKVNELNKDLKDI
-186 KDSSNSI
+186 KDSSNKI
-193 STEQQLSFTKS
+193 SAEQQLSFTKS
-204 ENVRNEAVNKFIEDQ
+204 ENIRNEAVNEFIKEQ
-219 KRTIEETFSKKS
+219 KRTIEEAFSKKS
-231 DEADRITDDIDKKLN
+231 NEADRITDDIDKKLN

-264 IAGDKTLIHDYSS
+264 MAGDKTLIHDYSS
-277 SAKEDMEAADRWRKI
+277 SAKEDKIAAYIWSVVTTI
-292 TMFLLLAVLGFSCWV
+292 LLLVMLGLSCWV
-307 VYEIIHTKD
+307 VYEVIQTKD
-316 TSWQFLVARAF
+316 ASWQFLIARAF

-386 RIFNNEENNQVKKS
+386 RIFNNEEDNQVKKP
-400 KGLFKSK
+400 KRLFRSK

>member
-9 QNSATYAAAKKLLT
+9 QNSATYTAAKKLLA
-23 RFDEVDL
+23 RLNEIDSDSM
-30 GNASLEAIDDIN
+30 SLEAIDAIN

-50 LVDRLNNT
+50 LVDRLDNT
-58 DNRLLSVSSIDNI
+58 DSRLLSISNLDNI
-71 GSYLSNV
+71 SSHLSNA
-78 SSYFDN
+78 SSCFDN
-84 WQNTRDDTYLGISYM
+84 WQNARDDMYLGISYM
-99 NGYIDSIL
+99 NGYIDNIL
-107 SYIPSLTPAMDI
+107 SYIPSLTPTMDI

-134 QYKRTAAKEIDNI
+134 QYKRTAAKEIDSI

-171 LGVKIDELNKDLKDI
+171 LGVKIDELNKDLKGI

-292 TMFLLLAVLGFSCWV
+292 TMFLLFAVLGFSCWV

-316 TSWQFLVARAF
+316 ASWQFLVARAF

-386 RIFNNEENNQVKKS
+386 RIFNNEEDNQVKKP
-400 KGLFKSK
+400 KRLFRSK

-419 LLLDLAKKIPV
+419 LLLTLAKKDLV

>member
-9 QNSATYAAAKKLLT
+9 QNSATYTAAKKLLA
-23 RFDEVDL
+23 RLNEIDSDSM
-30 GNASLEAIDDIN
+30 SLEAIDAIN

-50 LVDRLNNT
+50 LVDRLDNT
-58 DNRLLSVSSIDNI
+58 DSRLLSISNLDNI
-71 GSYLSNV
+71 SSHLSNA
-78 SSYFDN
+78 SSCFDN
-84 WQNTRDDTYLGISYM
+84 WQNTRDDMYLGISYM
-99 NGYIDSIL
+99 NGYIDNIL
-107 SYIPSLTPAMDI
+107 SYIPSLTPTMDI

-134 QYKRTAAKEIDNI
+134 QYKRIATKEINDI

-159 EKVTEAKNEFEA
+159 EKVNEAKEEFEA
-171 LGVKIDELNKDLKDI
+171 LDTKVNELNKDLKDI
-186 KDSSNSI
+186 KDSSNKI
-193 STEQQLSFTKS
+193 SAEQQLSFTKS
-204 ENVRNEAVNKFIEDQ
+204 ENIRNEAVNEFIKEQ
-219 KRTIEETFSKKS
+219 KRTIEEAFSKKS
-231 DEADRITDDIDKKLN
+231 NEADRITDDIDKKLN
-246 ATEAKAEDSLARI
+246 ATEVKAEDSLARI

-264 IAGDKTLIHDYSS
+264 MAGDKTLIHDYSS
-277 SAKEDMEAADRWRKI
+277 SAKEDKIAAYIWSVVTTI
-292 TMFLLLAVLGFSCWV
+292 LLLVMLGLSCWV
-307 VYEIIHTKD
+307 VYEVIQTKD
-316 TSWQFLVARAF
+316 ASWQFLIARAF

-386 RIFNNEENNQVKKS
+386 RIFNNEEDNQVKKP
-400 KGLFKSK
+400 KRLFRSK